1 MHCINILKLATL
13 RSSKKEVAA
22 VVFGFLSDKEIPRY
36 ERQLK
41 NVNHL
46 VLHTIRDKKDVD
58 ITMDELEKI
67 LEALYEFRV
76 ID

>member
-1 MHCINILKLATL
+1 MQRINILKLATL

-22 VVFGFLSDKEIPRY
+22 VVFGFLNDKETPRY